1 MKKKK
6 ALAIPSPLLSQ
17 LAFDPLVTWLFEMF
31 DKWIEGTDLSDAR
44 VGALDVPGGE
54 VEPAAGVGGDGSA
67 VLPHGASALAAAP
80 AALELPVRPQTQ
92 AAAVP
97 LGAALVEVNWG
108 VTQQELSVGTIWQNE
123 QNYSRKIWKCVL

>member
-1 MKKKK
+1 
-6 ALAIPSPLLSQ
+6 
-17 LAFDPLVTWLFEMF
+17 MF
-31 DKWIEGTDLSDAR
+31 DNLIERTDLSDAW

-67 VLPHGASALAAAP
+67 VLPHGASALTAAP

-97 LGAALVEVNWG
+97 LSAALVEVN
-108 VTQQELSVGTIWQNE
+108 
-123 QNYSRKIWKCVL
+123 